1 MTTYELEIKNLVQPS
16 FDKIRSTACKELNR
30 NFSKQEIHDVYL
42 ELKRGTLVIIK
53 EEQLWCYLYAF
64 GNKHKY
70 KIYAALAKIKEL
82 RNIVSGEYSIIDWGC
97 GQGLATV
104 CMFDYLKKHNLPNA
118 VKKIILIE
126 PSELALKNAVLHTSI
141 YGVGEVVS
149 INKVIDNVDVQDI
162 KTDTPGTIHLLS
174 NILDVEG
181 FDLKRLAQTIG
192 ESAKGEHYFIC
203 VSPKYANNR
212 RIDAFYKYFDKLE
225 TISNIEE
232 SEDRVNIL
240 VDKEH
245 DLSVE
250 KNYSM
255 RLLIFKYICNK
266 SYAKKFDF
274 YPSVQFFAGA
284 ELDCIRKKRFS
295 FSEESIKK
303 LEKAVAFEVAAPF
316 DLGAR
321 VYDDVH
327 PILAVLNNII
337 TRGLPTRASP
347 YIEDV
352 FSCFGNSRIHDNL
365 GSVEYDGPI
374 SGDKK
379 ERYAQSYSPFG
390 VARIQKT
397 VLEALMTGIFSIEQ
411 EYWDVLVIERDVPCA
426 AMAFADLKNMFY
438 HITSLSKDYQAM
450 KLPEVRLTIIC
461 GDDWV
466 NSPLHLGIQAQS
478 TIDQT
483 IASTAYDIVLDVSIL
498 NMHKDIGTFSDFK
511 SKNNCYF
518 IIRSADESSGK
529 RYIYTSDTIEYL
541 KLGEKDR
548 FGNFKEY
555 DNTKEH
561 LKYFLRLLF
570 RKEDFRPGQIPI
582 LDRALRNKNVIGL
595 LPTGAGKSLTYQFA
609 AMMQPGVTIVIDPL
623 LSLMKDQ
630 YDGLLSMGIDT
641 CALINSKL
649 GKEERLAC
657 EKRMESSEL
666 QFVFL
671 SPERL
676 CIYEFREKLKN
687 MHEMHIY
694 FSYGVIDE
702 VHCVSEWG
710 HDFRFSYLHLG
721 RNMYNY
727 VCTKDESKRLT
738 LLGLTATASFD
749 VLSDVERELSGNG
762 AYPLDSEVIVRYEN
776 MDRLELQYKIERVP
790 INFSREQFYYK
801 YKQLDKKLPI
811 AVDVTDKKEVR
822 KSKKNFLPEYIKK
835 IPGFISEL
843 EKADSIERIKTAFA
857 KRHNIENTF
866 DDVDLINKIHN
877 DIFSKREIYEQA
889 GIVFCPHRENTDI
902 AVMENSD
909 SLSGSISDTGTF
921 VGSSDQKQEDM
932 RSFEN
937 LERFRNSKLPLMVA
951 TKAFGMGIDKP
962 NVRFTVNMNY
972 PSSLESFVQ
981 EAGRAGRDRKI
992 ALAIILFSD
1001 YKLARISKRYNKN
1014 DFPFNVL
1021 RNKWFNEDDLRLIL
1035 KHYNIKID
1043 EAFFDTF
1050 TPEHDL
1056 VKIICSKDNKMF
1068 GFEKCNKDGCGDF
1081 DECKLRT
1088 MPQEARGFQ
1097 YYDDLE
1103 ATLAKADM
1111 EVLQKD
1117 LQYCNPDYS
1126 TIMFFHNNSFKG
1138 EFFENGTI
1146 ERILR
1151 QSNIEMFIGD
1161 SNEYKPT
1168 GTLKVNNLLEKVL
1181 SANVGTKIV
1190 AFIPYIK
1197 DKKSQDRE
1205 YVYYSPD
1212 VFYSYTNVSKAIYRM
1227 CCIGLVDDFTQD
1239 FSALKFR
1246 IVIVRK
1252 PDGAYYEGLKRFLMR
1267 YYSEGR
1273 ASELIKDVENYK
1285 GQNEIEKCLGYLT
1298 EFIYSKIAVKRKR
1311 AIDDMRMF
1319 CIQGLDDT
1327 KDWKEVNEDLKD
1339 FIYYYFNSK
1348 YANDDYIADNGE
1360 PFSLTA
1366 DTDRGKLSSF
1376 NIVKKYMRVIDND
1389 LTDAGGTPIDNLKH
1403 LQGAVRLIRRSLTD
1417 TNPALTLLN
1426 FFCLINLGTNN
1437 NSSLEEE
1444 LTDDYRQGLVS
1455 FADMTESSE
1464 EYWKFFEFFH
1474 SSIEKN
1480 TTQYDLSKL
1489 ENVKEEIIAKVHLT
1503 FLRRFKKR
1511 YCED

>member
-1 MTTYELEIKNLVQPS
+1 
-16 FDKIRSTACKELNR
+16 
-30 NFSKQEIHDVYL
+30 
-42 ELKRGTLVIIK
+42 
-53 EEQLWCYLYAF
+53 
-64 GNKHKY
+64 
-70 KIYAALAKIKEL
+70 
-82 RNIVSGEYSIIDWGC
+82 
-97 GQGLATV
+97 
-104 CMFDYLKKHNLPNA
+104 
-118 VKKIILIE
+118 
-126 PSELALKNAVLHTSI
+126 
-141 YGVGEVVS
+141 
-149 INKVIDNVDVQDI
+149 
-162 KTDTPGTIHLLS
+162 
-174 NILDVEG
+174 
-181 FDLKRLAQTIG
+181 
-192 ESAKGEHYFIC
+192 
-203 VSPKYANNR
+203 
-212 RIDAFYKYFDKLE
+212 LE

-232 SEDRVNIL
+232 SG
-240 VDKEH
+240 KEIAVLANEQH
-245 DLSVE
+245 DSTAE
-250 KNYSM
+250 ENFTMK
-255 RLLIFKYICNK
+255 LLIFKYVSGK
-266 SYAKKFDF
+266 SYVIQIEY
-274 YPSVQFFAGA
+274 YPPVQFFAGA

-337 TRGLPTRASP
+337 TRGLPTRAST

-390 VARIQKT
+390 AARIQKT
-397 VLEALMTGIFSIEQ
+397 VLEALMTGILSIEQ
-411 EYWDVLVIERDVPCA
+411 EYWDVLVRERDVPCA

-483 IASTAYDIVLDVSIL
+483 ITSTAYDIVLDVSIL
-498 NMHKDIGTFSDFK
+498 NMHKDIGTFSEFK

-518 IIRSADESSGK
+518 TIRSTDESGGK

-623 LSLMKDQ
+623 RSLMKDQ
-630 YDGLLSMGIDT
+630 CDGLLSMGIDT
-641 CALINSKL
+641 FALINSTL
-649 GKEERLAC
+649 DKEERLAC

-676 CIYEFREKLKN
+676 CIYEFREKLKT
-687 MHEMHIY
+687 MHEMHVY

-738 LLGLTATASFD
+738 LFGLTATASFD

-790 INFSREQFYYK
+790 INFPKDQFYDK
-801 YKQLDKKLPI
+801 YKKLDKKLPS
-811 AVDVTDKKEVR
+811 AVNVTDKKEVR
-822 KSKKNFLPEYIKK
+822 KDKKNFLPDYIKK

-1444 LTDDYRQGLVS
+1444 LTDDYRQS
-1455 FADMTESSE
+1455 MITFADMTESSE

>member
-16 FDKIRSTACKELNR
+16 FDKIRNAACKELNR
-30 NFSKQEIHDVYL
+30 NFSKQEIHDIYF

-64 GNKHKY
+64 GNKHKN

-82 RNIVSGEYSIIDWGC
+82 KNIVNGEYSIIDWGC

-126 PSELALKNAVLHTSI
+126 PSELAVKNAVLHTSI

-162 KTDTPGTIHLLS
+162 KTDTPVTIHLLS

-232 SEDRVNIL
+232 NENRVNIL

-397 VLEALMTGIFSIEQ
+397 VLEALMTGILSIEQ

-641 CALINSKL
+641 CALINSTL
-649 GKEERLAC
+649 DKEERLAC

-843 EKADSIERIKTAFA
+843 GKPDSIERIKTAFA
-857 KRHNIENTF
+857 KRHNIENSF
-866 DDVDLINKIHN
+866 DDVDLINKIPN
-877 DIFSKREIYEQA
+877 DIFSKRERYEQA
-889 GIVFCPHRENTDI
+889 GIVFCPHRKNTDI
-902 AVMENSD
+902 AVMENSY
-909 SLSGSISDTGTF
+909 SLSDSIEDVGTF
-921 VGSSDQKQEDM
+921 VGSSDYEQEDL

-937 LERFRNSKLPLMVA
+937 LERFRNNKLPLMVA

-1001 YKLARISKRYNKN
+1001 YKLVRISKRYNNN
-1014 DFPFNVL
+1014 DFPVNVL
-1021 RNKWFNEDDLRLIL
+1021 INNWFKEDDLRLIL

-1056 VKIICSKDNKMF
+1056 VNVTCSKSKKMFEHKKCSKDV
-1068 GFEKCNKDGCGDF
+1068 CGDF

-1088 MPQEARGFQ
+1088 IPQEARWVQ
-1097 YYDDLE
+1097 YYDDFE
-1103 ATLAKADM
+1103 ATFGKAGM

-1126 TIMFFHNNSFKG
+1126 TVIFFHNNNFKG
-1138 EFFENGTI
+1138 AFFENGTI

-1151 QSNIEMFIGD
+1151 QSNIELFIGD

-1168 GTLKVNNLLEKVL
+1168 GTVEVNNLLEKVL

-1190 AFIPYIK
+1190 AFIPYIQ
-1197 DKKSQDRE
+1197 DKKYQDRE
-1205 YVYYSPD
+1205 D
-1212 VFYSYTNVSKAIYRM
+1212 FYSYTNVSKAIYRM
-1227 CCIGLVDDFTQD
+1227 CCIGLVDDFTQNY
-1239 FSALKFR
+1239 LVQKFR

-1273 ASELIKDVENYK
+1273 ASELIKDVKNYK

-1311 AIDDMRMF
+1311 AIDDMRLF

-1327 KDWKEVNEDLKD
+1327 KNWKEVNEDLKD

-1360 PFSLTA
+1360 PFSLTV
-1366 DTDRGKLSSF
+1366 DTDRGKVSSF
-1376 NIVKKYMRVIDND
+1376 EIVKKYMRVIDND
-1389 LTDAGGTPIDNLKH
+1389 LTDAGCTPIDNLKH

-1417 TNPALTLLN
+1417 INPALTLLN

-1455 FADMTESSE
+1455 FADMTESAE
-1464 EYWKFFEFFH
+1464 KYWKFFEFFH

-1489 ENVKEEIIAKVHLT
+1489 EKVKEEIIAKVHLT
-1503 FLRRFKKR
+1503 FLRRLKKR

>member
-16 FDKIRSTACKELNR
+16 FDKIRSIACKELNR
-30 NFSKQEIHDVYL
+30 NFSKQEIHDIYL

-104 CMFDYLKKHNLPNA
+104 CMFDYLKKYNLPNA

-126 PSELALKNAVLHTSI
+126 PSELAVKNAVLQTSI
-141 YGVGEVVS
+141 YGVEEVVP
-149 INKVIDNVDVQDI
+149 INKAIDDVDVQDI
-162 KTDTPGTIHLLS
+162 KTDTPVTIHLLS

-232 SEDRVNIL
+232 NENRVNIL
-240 VDKEH
+240 VDKEY

-266 SYAKKFDF
+266 SYARKFDF

-295 FSEESIKK
+295 FPEESIKK

-397 VLEALMTGIFSIEQ
+397 VLEALMTGILSIEQ

-790 INFSREQFYYK
+790 INFSRDQFYDK
-801 YKQLDKKLPI
+801 YKQLDKKMPV
-811 AVDVTDKKEVR
+811 AVYVTDEKEVR
-822 KSKKNFLPEYIKK
+822 KYKKNFLPEYIKK

-843 EKADSIERIKTAFA
+843 GKPDSIERIKTAFA

-866 DDVDLINKIHN
+866 DDVDLINKIPN
-877 DIFSKREIYEQA
+877 DIFSKRERYEQA
-889 GIVFCPHRENTDI
+889 GIVFCPHRKNTDI
-902 AVMENSD
+902 AVMENSY
-909 SLSGSISDTGTF
+909 SLSDSIEDVGTF
-921 VGSSDQKQEDM
+921 VGSSDYEQEDL

-937 LERFRNSKLPLMVA
+937 LERFRNNKLPLMVA

-1001 YKLARISKRYNKN
+1001 YKLVRISKRYNNN
-1014 DFPFNVL
+1014 DFPVNVL
-1021 RNKWFNEDDLRLIL
+1021 RNKWFKEDDLRLIL

-1056 VKIICSKDNKMF
+1056 VKVICSKNKKMF
-1068 GFEKCNKDGCGDF
+1068 EYKKCSKDGCGDF

-1088 MPQEARGFQ
+1088 IPQEAREFQ

-1103 ATLAKADM
+1103 ATLGKVGM

-1117 LQYCNPDYS
+1117 LQYFHPDYGAV
-1126 TIMFFHNNSFKG
+1126 MFFYINNFKG

-1151 QSNIEMFIGD
+1151 QSNIEVFIGD

-1168 GTLKVNNLLEKVL
+1168 GTVKVNNLLEKVL

-1190 AFIPYIK
+1190 AFIPYIQGK
-1197 DKKSQDRE
+1197 ESQDRE
-1205 YVYYSPD
+1205 D
-1212 VFYSYTNVSKAIYRM
+1212 FYGYTNVSKAIYRM
-1227 CCIGLVDDFTQD
+1227 CCIGLVDDFTQNY
-1239 FSALKFR
+1239 LVQKFR

-1273 ASELIKDVENYK
+1273 ASELIKDVKNYR

-1311 AIDDMRMF
+1311 AIDDMRLF

-1360 PFSLTA
+1360 PFSLTV
-1366 DTDRGKLSSF
+1366 DTDRGKVSSF
-1376 NIVKKYMRVIDND
+1376 EIVKKYMRVIDND
-1389 LTDAGGTPIDNLKH
+1389 LTDAGCTPIDNLKH

-1455 FADMTESSE
+1455 FADITKSAE

-1489 ENVKEEIIAKVHLT
+1489 EKVKEEIIAKVHLT
-1503 FLRRFKKR
+1503 FLRRLKKR

>member
-1 MTTYELEIKNLVQPS
+1 MLSYEQEIKNLCSPS
-16 FDKIRSTACKELNR
+16 FDKIRSVAHKQLNA
-30 NFSKQEIHDVYL
+30 NFSHQEIEDMFG
-42 ELKRGTLVIIK
+42 ELKRGTLVIER
-53 EEQLWCYLYAF
+53 EELLWKYLHSF
-64 GNKHKY
+64 GNKHQK
-70 KIYAALAKIKEL
+70 KIYAALDKIKEL

-104 CMFDYLKKHNLPNA
+104 CMFDYLKENNLPNA
-118 VKKIILIE
+118 VKRIILID
-126 PSELALKNAVLHTSI
+126 PSELALKYAVLHTSL
-141 YGVGEVVS
+141 YGVGEIISV
-149 INKVIDNVDVQDI
+149 NKDLDHVAVEDI
-162 KTDTPGTIHLLS
+162 KTDTTVTIHLFS
-174 NILDVEG
+174 NILDIEK
-181 FDLKRLAQTIG
+181 FSLKQLAQTIG
-192 ESAKGEHYFIC
+192 ASASGEHYFIC

-232 SEDRVNIL
+232 SREESR
-240 VDKEH
+240 KETAVLANEQH
-245 DLSVE
+245 DSTAE
-250 KNYSM
+250 ENFTMK
-255 RLLIFKYICNK
+255 LLIFKYVSGK
-266 SYAKKFDF
+266 SYVIQIEY
-274 YPSVQFFAGA
+274 YPPVQFFAGG
-284 ELDCIRKKRFS
+284 ELDCIRKKRP
-295 FSEESIKK
+295 ELQKELLNKWLK
-303 LEKAVAFEVAAPF
+303 CLAFEVAAPF
-316 DLGAR
+316 DLGAS

-327 PILAVLNNII
+327 PILAVLNNIV

-352 FSCFGNSRIHDNL
+352 FSCFGNSQIHDEL
-365 GSVEYDGPI
+365 GGVEYGGLI
-374 SGDKK
+374 SNNK
-379 ERYAQSYSPFG
+379 EERCAQSYSPFG

-397 VLEALMTGIFSIEQ
+397 VLEALMTGVLSIKQ
-411 EYWDVLVIERDVPCA
+411 ESWDVLVIERDVPCA

-438 HITSLSKDYQAM
+438 HITSLSKDYQEM

-466 NSPLHLGIQAQS
+466 NSPLHLGIQAR
-478 TIDQT
+478 TKIDQT
-483 IASTAYDIVLDVSIL
+483 ITNTTYDIVLDVSIL
-498 NMHKDIGTFSDFK
+498 NTHKDIGTFSEFK
-511 SKNNCYF
+511 SRNNCYF
-518 IIRSADESSGK
+518 TIRSTDESGGK

-595 LPTGAGKSLTYQFA
+595 LPTGGGKSLTYQFA

-623 LSLMKDQ
+623 RALMKDQ
-630 YDGLLSMGIDT
+630 YDGLRNMGIDT
-641 CALINSKL
+641 CSFINSTL
-649 GKEERLAC
+649 DAKEISSR
-657 EKRMESSEL
+657 EKQMESSEF
-666 QFVFL
+666 QIIFI

-676 CIYEFREKLKN
+676 CIYKFREKLKT
-687 MHEMHIY
+687 MHDMHVY

-727 VCTKDESKRLT
+727 VCAKDESKRLT
-738 LLGLTATASFD
+738 LFGLTATASFD
-749 VLSDVERELSGNG
+749 VLTDVERELSGNG
-762 AYPLDSEVIVRYEN
+762 AYPLDSETIVRYEN
-776 MDRLELQYKIERVP
+776 TDRLELQYKIERVP
-790 INFSREQFYYK
+790 VAVNIDDKWAAYD
-801 YKQLDKKLPI
+801 DKK
-811 AVDVTDKKEVR
+811 K
-822 KSKKNFLPEYIKK
+822 FLTSYIRK
-835 IPGFISEL
+835 IPKSIAEL
-843 EKADSIERIKTAFA
+843 QNSSSIKRIKDSFAQRQNIENSFDFVDLTTDIPEDMFA
-857 KRHNIENTF
+857 KRDT
-866 DDVDLINKIHN
+866 
-877 DIFSKREIYEQA
+877 YEQA
-889 GIVFCPHRENTDI
+889 GIVFCPHRKKSGI

-909 SLSGSISDTGTF
+909 SLSGSISDIGTF
-921 VGSSDQKQEDM
+921 VGSSDYEQEDQ
-932 RSFEN
+932 RSLEN
-937 LERFRNSKLPLMVA
+937 LERFRNNKLSLMVA

-972 PSSLESFVQ
+972 SSSLESFVQ
-981 EAGRAGRDRKI
+981 EAGRAGRDRRI

-1001 YKLARISKRYNKN
+1001 YRLARISKRYKNN
-1014 DFPFNVL
+1014 DFPL
-1021 RNKWFNEDDLRLIL
+1021 ALPKNKWFKEDDLRSIL
-1035 KHYNIKID
+1035 SHNDIEI
-1043 EAFFDTF
+1043 EPAFFDIF

-1056 VKIICSKDNKMF
+1056 VKITCSKNKKMF
-1068 GFEKCNKDGCGDF
+1068 ESKECSDGGCDNFEG
-1081 DECKLRT
+1081 CKLRT
-1088 MPQEARGFQ
+1088 IPDEARGFQ
-1097 YYDDLE
+1097 YYTDLE
-1103 ATLAKADM
+1103 AVLNEAGM
-1111 EVLQKD
+1111 EVSYKD
-1117 LQYCNPDYS
+1117 LQYLSPDYD
-1126 TIMFFHNNSFKG
+1126 TVIYFYNNSFKG

-1464 EYWKFFEFFH
+1464 E
-1474 SSIEKN
+1474 
-1480 TTQYDLSKL
+1480 
-1489 ENVKEEIIAKVHLT
+1489 
-1503 FLRRFKKR
+1503 
-1511 YCED
+1511 